1 MITFKEYFELFV
13 EMARPAKSFDDPMM
27 NEAYTN
33 SLKKFKQMNIHNAN
47 TYVIWDFI
55 FRLLPDNLKTP
66 DIIAARKKASGTYQ
80 RNFVL
85 DFINKHK
92 NWIDFNQLSSDM
104 NNVDYIRKYINK
116 EDIGNRKQG
125 KINSQ
130 NASIKRMGFQDP
142 LV

>member
-1 MITFKEYFELFV
+1 M
-13 EMARPAKSFDDPMM
+13 
-27 NEAYTN
+27 
-33 SLKKFKQMNIHNAN
+33 
-47 TYVIWDFI
+47 
-55 FRLLPDNLKTP
+55 KTP
-66 DIIAARKKASGTYQ
+66 DVIQARKKASGTYQ
-80 RNFVL
+80 RYFVT
-85 DFINKHK
+85 DFIHKHK
-92 NWIDFNQLSSDM
+92 NWIDFDKLASDM